1 MSRQAN
7 PKLIGAFV
15 LGGLALLGLGV
26 LVFGGTRWFGDRSI
40 YVAYFPGSVK
50 GLQVGAPVDFRGVTI
65 GQVTEIRIRYDA
77 SDGSL
82 QIPVVMAINPER
94 ITVVGEESVVE
105 GPDDFEDLID
115 RGLRAQLQ
123 VQSIV
128 TGLLFIE
135 LDFYRQAPLN
145 LVGAEDGYPEVPT
158 IPSTMEQLEQTLG
171 DVTQQ
176 VPELLRN
183 VNALLAQVSAGLGEE
198 GAVQKILD
206 DLAAFTTSL
215 NNAAPM
221 LDQLVENATEAVA
234 ALRRSA
240 AATNQILLANE
251 EEIGA
256 SLEELEATLAAVRRM
271 ADQVNLV
278 IAENREGLQDFT
290 AGGLYE
296 ITGLAQDAQRMVDQ
310 ITRVAEELERDPTR
324 FLFGD
329 RTEGIRP

>member
-1 MSRQAN
+1 MGRKAN

-26 LVFGGTRWFGDRSI
+26 LVFGGARWFGERSI

-82 QIPVVMAINPER
+82 QIPVLMALNPER
-94 ITVVGEESVVE
+94 ITVVGEDPAAEV
-105 GPDDFEDLID
+105 PDDFEDLID

-135 LDFYRQAPLN
+135 LDFYPQAPLN

-183 VNALLAQVSAGLGEE
+183 VNALLAQVSTGLGEE
-198 GAVQKILD
+198 GQVQKILD
-206 DLAAFTTSL
+206 DLATFTTSL

-240 AATNQILLANE
+240 AATNEILLANE

-290 AGGLYE
+290 TGGLYE

-310 ITRVAEELERDPTR
+310 ITRVAEELERDPAR

>member
-1 MSRQAN
+1 MRRQAS

-15 LGGLALLGLGV
+15 LGGLALLALGLV
-26 LVFGGTRWFGDRSI
+26 VFGGTRWLGERTV

-82 QIPVVMAINPER
+82 QIPVLMAINPER
-94 ITVVGEESVVE
+94 IAVVGEDQAVE
-105 GPDDFEDLID
+105 GPDDFDDLIG

-135 LDFYRQAPLN
+135 LDFYPAAPLN

-158 IPSTMEQLEQTLG
+158 IPSTMEQLEQTLV

-183 VNALLAQVSAGLGEE
+183 VNTLLAQVSAGLGED

-215 NNAAPM
+215 NAATPR
-221 LDQLVENATEAVA
+221 LDQLVENASEAVA
-234 ALRRSA
+234 AVRSSA
-240 AATNQILLANE
+240 AATNDILLANQ

-256 SLEELEATLAAVRRM
+256 GLEELEATLAAVRRM

-278 IAENREGLQDFT
+278 IAENRDGLQDFT
-290 AGGLYE
+290 SGGLYE

-310 ITRVAEELERDPTR
+310 ITRVAEDLERDPTR

-329 RTEGIRP
+329 RTEGFRP

>member
-1 MSRQAN
+1 MRRQAN

-15 LGGLALLGLGV
+15 LGGLALLGLG
-26 LVFGGTRWFGDRSI
+26 LVIFGGTRWFGERST
-40 YVAYFPGSVK
+40 YVAYFGGSVK

-77 SDGSL
+77 SDGSM
-82 QIPVVMAINPER
+82 QIPVLMAIAPER
-94 ITVVGEESVVE
+94 IAVVGADQVIEA
-105 GPDDFEDLID
+105 PDDLDDLIS

-135 LDFYRQAPLN
+135 LDLYPEAPLN
-145 LVGAEDGYPEVPT
+145 LVGAIDDYPEVPT

-183 VNALLAQVSAGLGEE
+183 VNTLLAQVSSGLGEQ

-215 NNAAPM
+215 NDAAPK
-221 LDQLVENATEAVA
+221 LDQLVENGTEAVA
-234 ALRRSA
+234 AIRRSA
-240 AATNQILLANE
+240 AATNEILQTNQ

-256 SLEELEATLAAVRRM
+256 SLEELEATLVALRRM

-278 IAENREGLQDFT
+278 IAENRDGLQDFT
-290 AGGLYE
+290 TGGLYE

-329 RTEGIRP
+329 RTQGIRP